1 MVPHFSL
8 DALNVQVDLD
18 YRDRW
23 REEPYFS
30 KLAELS
36 LNGLRVTAKR
46 AYATL
51 VIVGNEK
58 YLMLGRTIVPD
69 PTLYGTAFAPI
80 THDTFRYWKARSLEH
95 LARLND
101 RVIEIQRIQQE
112 FGYCALPERLV
123 GPVTTARAALD
134 RFPGTLL
141 EGAVADMLNSG
152 AFAANLRK
160 VRGIYREA
168 RDVLASTLSAAS
180 DGRLSVPMPSQG
192 LHLVARFDPSTDP
205 LVAAKAKAEAGVAG
219 WLLAETYFRARPLP
233 GFVLGFAGHPLPQLI
248 ASAERLAKSS
258 LAALQTRRK
267 PNKGGTGKVKRP
279 KAAT

>member
-1 MVPHFSL
+1 
-8 DALNVQVDLD
+8 
-18 YRDRW
+18 
-23 REEPYFS
+23 
-30 KLAELS
+30 
-36 LNGLRVTAKR
+36 LR
-46 AYATL
+46 
-51 VIVGNEK
+51 I
-58 YLMLGRTIVPD
+58 
-69 PTLYGTAFAPI
+69 
-80 THDTFRYWKARSLEH
+80 
-95 LARLND
+95 
-101 RVIEIQRIQQE
+101 
-112 FGYCALPERLV
+112 GYCALPERLV

-180 DGRLSVPMPSQG
+180 DGRLSVPVPSQG

-205 LVAAKAKAEAGVAG
+205 QVAAKAKIEAGVAG
-219 WLLAETYFRARPLP
+219 WLLAETYLRARPLP
-233 GFVLGFAGHPLPQLI
+233 GYVLGFAGHPLPQLI

-258 LAALQTRRK
+258 LAALQISRK